1 MYRSIAIAI
10 ARYICTAVLNLL
22 NFITIDWYNNC
33 RYYFNYYATNN
44 SDTIYDINSINI
56 VFYNIIIILIIIL
69 LLLSLFSYIV
79 FKKRTILL
87 ITAL

>member
-44 SDTIYDINSINI
+44 SDTIYVINRINSILEYNNVPLCAHNI
-56 VFYNIIIILIIIL
+56 
-69 LLLSLFSYIV
+69 LFIMAWQRRCSPRV
-79 FKKRTILL
+79 
-87 ITAL
+87 

>member
-44 SDTIYDINSINI
+44 SDTIYDINRIR
-56 VFYNIIIILIIIL
+56 IL
-69 LLLSLFSYIV
+69 F
-79 FKKRTILL
+79 
-87 ITAL
+87 